1 MIKNRAVVIGVL
13 MCTLVLV
20 ACGQKS
26 GVHVASGRLGS
37 GGSAGNDLG
46 GTDTGTGAAAGA
58 AGSTAGGGAGGA
70 GGGAGGAAAAG
81 GTAAGG
87 RRGAAGGSNAAAA
100 AAAGGAGDTTG
111 VTDNSITIG
120 IRDLVSGIVINPA
133 TTLTIQAKVRWL
145 RGNPEI
151 LFRLKGNYVEAAGNM
166 LTSAPKSVPN
176 TLGTDF
182 GAEVSM
188 FPAATT

>member
-1 MIKNRAVVIGVL
+1 DIML
-13 MCTLVLV
+13 M
-20 ACGQKS
+20 
-26 GVHVASGRLGS
+26 
-37 GGSAGNDLG
+37 
-46 GTDTGTGAAAGA
+46 
-58 AGSTAGGGAGGA
+58 GAGECLVDEVKVLDS
-70 GGGAGGAAAAG
+70 
-81 GTAAGG
+81 
-87 RRGAAGGSNAAAA
+87 GSNNKVLNSTFESGLASWTLIGNHDQSTLETVSGF
-100 AAAGGAGDTTG
+100 GGYLSSQSLHLRATGRGDN
-111 VTDNSITIG
+111 TDNKVRG
-120 IRDLVSGIVINPA
+120 DLVSGIVINPA